1 MEFMAEHAE
10 VFVSATTADLGSY
23 RREIKDALL
32 TLGIFPVEQSNFAL
46 AYGRLTKVL
55 HDLIGRC
62 DAVVHLVGFHYGAE
76 PAKPRPGQPRRSYT
90 QMEYYVARELQK
102 PIFLF
107 LAAENYEADE
117 RQDEPEEQKELQLA
131 HRQVIK
137 NCGDVYVPFAN
148 RDIIR
153 TKVRELRFPARSS
166 AAPRRVVNLPSVSLG
181 PLFKGRDTVL
191 AELFQRLGSCGKSV
205 VKLTGRQAIHGLGG
219 VGKTRLAIEYA
230 WRHASDYKDA
240 LLFVSARSAVD
251 LRANLSELCNPLVLN
266 LREWNQPEEIGR
278 LAAVFRWLSENPGWL
293 LIIDN
298 ADTPE
303 AAAEVGK
310 ILPQLR
316 NGAVIITSR
325 IGVWGVAVQ
334 SLELDVLAEED
345 AAGFLLERT
354 ESRRKKMLIDKEAA
368 AAIARDVG
376 GLALAL
382 EQAGAYIA
390 KLCLSLWEYRRRW
403 ESRKGE
409 VLAWYD
415 ERVMLY
421 PESVATTWQTTI
433 KELSEP
439 ERKLFNILAWFAPE
453 PIPLSL
459 LERNIVDGAEAR
471 DALAGLASWSLA
483 RWMADGEGFAVHRL
497 VQEITRQRLSH
508 DQKRGQSLN
517 ARLQSWI
524 DVYRRPSGTQKA
536 GSCGTDLPRTAAF
549 CSIT

>member
-10 VFVSATTADLGSY
+10 VFLSATTADLGSY

-62 DAVVHLVGFHYGAE
+62 DAVVHLAGFHYGAE
-76 PAKPRPGQPRRSYT
+76 PAKPPPGQPRRSYT

-181 PLFKGRDTVL
+181 PLFKGRDKVL

-230 WRHASDYKDA
+230 WRHASDFITMRCSLSVLA
-240 LLFVSARSAVD
+240 LRSTCAQI
-251 LRANLSELCNPLVLN
+251 LESPLPCSCGFPGPSHLVLSSAPD
-266 LREWNQPEEIGR
+266 W
-278 LAAVFRWLSENPGWL
+278 A
-293 LIIDN
+293 
-298 ADTPE
+298 
-303 AAAEVGK
+303 
-310 ILPQLR
+310 
-316 NGAVIITSR
+316 TST
-325 IGVWGVAVQ
+325 
-334 SLELDVLAEED
+334 S
-345 AAGFLLERT
+345 
-354 ESRRKKMLIDKEAA
+354 M
-368 AAIARDVG
+368 
-376 GLALAL
+376 ALA
-382 EQAGAYIA
+382 
-390 KLCLSLWEYRRRW
+390 
-403 ESRKGE
+403 
-409 VLAWYD
+409 V
-415 ERVMLY
+415 
-421 PESVATTWQTTI
+421 P
-433 KELSEP
+433 
-439 ERKLFNILAWFAPE
+439 F
-453 PIPLSL
+453 
-459 LERNIVDGAEAR
+459 
-471 DALAGLASWSLA
+471 
-483 RWMADGEGFAVHRL
+483 
-497 VQEITRQRLSH
+497 
-508 DQKRGQSLN
+508 
-517 ARLQSWI
+517 
-524 DVYRRPSGTQKA
+524 
-536 GSCGTDLPRTAAF
+536 
-549 CSIT
+549 